1 VGTAIAPRSKHP
13 RKLNVNS
20 GPFSAIIKTRS
31 PKEVETSNADYIRTS
46 F

>member
-20 GPFSAIIKTRS
+20 GPRSAIIKTRS
-31 PKEVETSNADYIRTS
+31 PKKVQKVMQII
-46 F
+46 